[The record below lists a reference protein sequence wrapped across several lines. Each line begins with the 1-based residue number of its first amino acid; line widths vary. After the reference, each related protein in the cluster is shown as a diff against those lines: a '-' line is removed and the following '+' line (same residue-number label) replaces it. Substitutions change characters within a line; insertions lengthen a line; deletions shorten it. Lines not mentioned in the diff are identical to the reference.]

1 MRIIK
6 YVVFIDIKKKK
17 KENTNQEEMKSYD
30 IYIYTKS
37 YHDQRMQCT
46 GEFNALN
53 HLSATNKSQVQKL
66 QDTLINV

>member
-17 KENTNQEEMKSYD
+17 KKIQTRRKWKVM

>member
-30 IYIYTKS
+30 IYIY
-37 YHDQRMQCT
+37 
-46 GEFNALN
+46 
-53 HLSATNKSQVQKL
+53 
-66 QDTLINV
+66 